1 MMLSLKIEVSLVT
14 ANVGSLAECYKD
26 SMESARSL
34 REDIIVYRGRK
45 RDRGVSNEAVFIP
58 I

>member
-1 MMLSLKIEVSLVT
+1 MLSLKIEVSLVT